1 MNQAPVAVIGGGAA
15 GMMAALWAKKS
26 GVPVVLI
33 EPNEKLG
40 RKLYI
45 TGKGRCNLTNNTTPE
60 GVLANVPR
68 NGRFLYSAVN
78 RFPPDQV
85 MAYFEALG
93 VPLKTERGGRVFPC
107 SDRAADVIDALFY
120 ALKRAG
126 IPQKQDRAVGLQVE
140 DGRVTGVVLTQ
151 ETLPAGAVILAT
163 GGLSYPATGSTGDG
177 YRLAESVGH
186 TIVAPRASLV
196 PLEEA
201 GETCARMQGLSLKNV
216 TLTVKNQKKKMVFQE
231 LGEMLFTH
239 FGLSGPLVL
248 SASAHCKWEKDQYT
262 ALIDLKPALDEAKL
276 EARILR
282 DIAQAPNKAFH
293 NMLEGLLPRLMVP
306 VACQR
311 ADIPPDLPVNALT
324 KGQRR
329 RLIETMKAFSI
340 PLAGP
345 RPVKEAIITAG
356 GVKTGEVDPGTM
368 QSKKAPGL
376 FLAGRCWT
384 WMPILGASTSR
395 SPGAPAGRRA
405 RARPSI
411 ARRRRTE
418 LWNPNFIALPS
429 TAPPAPGR
437 APWRKHW
444 RPAWAFCMWT
454 PARSIAPSACSW
466 PAPAGTAGTRP
477 RC

>member
-216 TLTVKNQKKKMVFQE
+216 TLTVKNQKKKVVFQE

-262 ALIDLKPALDEAKL
+262 ALIDL
-276 EARILR
+276 
-282 DIAQAPNKAFH
+282 
-293 NMLEGLLPRLMVP
+293 
-306 VACQR
+306 
-311 ADIPPDLPVNALT
+311 
-324 KGQRR
+324 
-329 RLIETMKAFSI
+329 
-340 PLAGP
+340 
-345 RPVKEAIITAG
+345 
-356 GVKTGEVDPGTM
+356 
-368 QSKKAPGL
+368 
-376 FLAGRCWT
+376 
-384 WMPILGASTSR
+384 
-395 SPGAPAGRRA
+395 
-405 RARPSI
+405 
-411 ARRRRTE
+411 
-418 LWNPNFIALPS
+418 
-429 TAPPAPGR
+429 
-437 APWRKHW
+437 
-444 RPAWAFCMWT
+444 
-454 PARSIAPSACSW
+454 
-466 PAPAGTAGTRP
+466 
-477 RC
+477 